1 MIVLTSFAI
10 VLEFLIGF
18 RNISAL
24 LMHNKI
30 QKTVTLQSFQKIFKI
45 SFWRIPRV
53 LFRVLDSSQI
63 VLQISPITFY
73 SKIKFQKTMV
83 LQSFQKILKIPFLR
97 VSRVLFRVLNSTQ
110 IVLPISPNTLF
121 SKIKIQKT
129 MVLQI
134 FEKNSKSLG
143 TLKNKIFKNYLK
155 ILKYHSFLNFDFRTK
170 CVWTYL

>member
-83 LQSFQKILKIPFLR
+83 LQSFQK
-97 VSRVLFRVLNSTQ
+97 
-110 IVLPISPNTLF
+110 
-121 SKIKIQKT
+121 
-129 MVLQI
+129 
-134 FEKNSKSLG
+134 NSKSLG